1 MIPIRQIP
9 TTLVTGF
16 LGAGKTTLINALIA
30 HKSHQKW
37 ALLINEFGKIGIDG
51 ALVAGD
57 DIAIKEVNGGC
68 ICCTG
73 QLPLQVALVRL
84 INEHHPDRL
93 IIEPTGLAHP
103 DELLDQLSEPHW
115 QTTLRLNAV
124 ICVLSAPQWQQE
136 KYRTHDGY
144 IAHVRHADIVFIN
157 RHDALSDHEQ
167 QALRAWITSINERAV
182 IIDEAPLSQDTAGM
196 LLSTPHDAQKATQRI
211 SLRAPNS
218 AMTQTADETI
228 KGSNELPYRY
238 HEQMAGHQ
246 VGGWRLPSTWQ
257 FDSYHLQKWLLS
269 RPNYLRIKG
278 VVHTLEGWLLINIT
292 PESISITDTTAR
304 DDSKIE
310 LIFDAKDAK
319 DDDWQVWDDELM
331 NLVQTMDHTAQ

>member
-51 ALVAGD
+51 ALVADD
-57 DIAIKEVNGGC
+57 DIAIKEVNSGC